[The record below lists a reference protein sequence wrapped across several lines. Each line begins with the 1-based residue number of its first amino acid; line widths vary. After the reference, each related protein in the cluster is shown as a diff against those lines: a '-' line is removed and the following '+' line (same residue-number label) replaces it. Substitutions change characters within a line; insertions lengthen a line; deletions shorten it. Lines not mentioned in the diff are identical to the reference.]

1 MMVKKIILSISF
13 FFFLAGSTF
22 AQEISPSSIPTPTPT
37 PTYIKYDLAFPGMLP
52 DSPLYKLKVLRDK
65 LTLALTRD
73 PMKKAQYHLL
83 LADKRIH
90 MAAILADKGKMELA
104 KETALKGENEYT
116 LLVFLFKDEVKK
128 PDKSLFER
136 LEKAALKHQEVLRS
150 IINKVDK
157 KDEKTFVTVLEFSE
171 RNLEELRQ
179 IYKNY

>member
-1 MMVKKIILSISF
+1 MIKKIVVFLSF
-13 FFFLAGSTF
+13 FLFLAGSTF
-22 AQEISPSSIPTPTPT
+22 AQELSPTSTPTPT
-37 PTYIKYDLAFPGMLP
+37 PTFIKYDLAFPGMLP
-52 DSPLYKLKVLRDK
+52 DHPLYKLKVLRDK
-65 LTLALTRD
+65 VMLTFTRD

-90 MAAILADKGKMELA
+90 MAAILADKGKVELA

-128 PDKSLFER
+128 PDKKLFDK
-136 LEKAALKHQEVLRS
+136 LEKAGLKHQEVLRS
-150 IINKVDK
+150 IVNKVDK
-157 KDEKTFVTVLEFSE
+157 KDEKTFVTVIEFSE

>member
-1 MMVKKIILSISF
+1 MIKKLIVLVVLFLSF
-13 FFFLAGSTF
+13 TGGAL
-22 AQEISPSSIPTPTPT
+22 AQEVSLSPTPTPT
-37 PTYIKYDLAFPGMLP
+37 PVKYDLAFPGILP
-52 DSPLYKLKVLRDK
+52 DHPLYKMKVLRDK
-65 LTLALTRD
+65 ITLLLTRD

-90 MAAILADKGKMELA
+90 MAAMLVDKGEVELA

-128 PDKSLFER
+128 PDKNLFNR

-150 IINKVDK
+150 IVNKVED
-157 KDEKTFVTVLEFSE
+157 KDEKTFITVIEFSE
-171 RNLEELRQ
+171 RNLEELKT